1 MMYVLM
7 LVQALLMTG
16 NTALTKIFQ
25 KNSESDLFHLAVY
38 NLINA
43 GIACV
48 YFYAA
53 AAFTIDINAPTV
65 IYAVVYALIIVINI
79 SIQIIAMAQAPVSV
93 VVLSTMAGGVLI
105 PSLFGIIYF
114 DEPLTVNL
122 VISSILIIV
131 AAVLPFMGKHTDK
144 RKLSGL
150 AAIVCGIMFF
160 LNGASVVLMQLY
172 AKDKSVCDSTSMFFL
187 TNVAIVVICVIVL
200 RLFIM
205 KKTLLK
211 KESML
216 EIHKAFDGKQKLTI
230 ASKTALANIASILQ
244 MIILAKMNASTFA
257 ILNSSLSLIGATAV
271 SALLFREKQKKS
283 GIIAVGL
290 AILAI
295 IINPR

>member
-1 MMYVLM
+1 MMYILM

-16 NTALTKIFQ
+16 NTALTKVFQ
-25 KNSESDLFHLAVY
+25 KTSESDLFHLAVY

-43 GIACV
+43 LIACI
-48 YFYAA
+48 YFYIA
-53 AAFTIDINAPTV
+53 AAFTIDINVPTV
-65 IYAVVYALIIVINI
+65 IYSVVYALIIFINI
-79 SIQIIAMAQAPVSV
+79 SVQIIAMAQAPVSV

-105 PSLFGIIYF
+105 PSVFGIIYF

-131 AAVLPFMGKHTDK
+131 AAVLPFMGKRTNK
-144 RKLSGL
+144 KKLSGL
-150 AAIVCGIMFF
+150 AAIMCAVMFL

-172 AKDKSVCDSTSMFFL
+172 AKDVRVCDSTSMFFL
-187 TNVAIVVICVIVL
+187 TNVAIVVICVVVL

-211 KESML
+211 KESIF
-216 EIHKAFDGKQKLTI
+216 EVHKAFNGKQKLTI

-257 ILNSSLSLIGATAV
+257 ILNSSLSLIGAAAV
-271 SALLFREKQKKS
+271 SALLFGEKQKKS
-283 GIIAVGL
+283 GIVAVAL
-290 AILAI
+290 AIIAI